1 MALTRPN
8 QKLDTTPTY
17 IMVDGDNML
26 RCTWEAA
33 PGECVTIL
41 EKKLRALSMRWAN
54 AKKLLIWD
62 GQKADEFRQNLYAPY
77 KAHRDPTPE
86 NYVFMRKNAP
96 KLAGR
101 NGWQSWTCEHA
112 EADDVIGSLS
122 RSAVKTGSRVII
134 VSGDKDLH
142 QLLVNDEVYQV
153 RSFHA
158 MDGDMV
164 DIKQVTAKSLFAEYG
179 VKASQWALY
188 RALTGDAS
196 DGIPGVTDIGPKTA
210 QGMFREFPGLTAGNL
225 TTSLREVGFTS
236 LPNHRREQL
245 VKAIEDG
252 TVELFLKLTTL
263 RRIARGDIHRLS

>member
-1 MALTRPN
+1 MALTRPDT
-8 QKLDTTPTY
+8 KLDVTPTY

-62 GQKADEFRQNLYAPY
+62 GPTADKYRQALYPDY
-77 KAHRDPTPE
+77 KAHRPPTPE
-86 NYVFMRKNAP
+86 SYVFMRRNAP

-134 VSGDKDLH
+134 VSGDKDLY
-142 QLLVNDEVYQV
+142 QLLVNDNVYQV

-158 MDGDMV
+158 EAGDMV
-164 DIKQVTAKSLFAEYG
+164 DIKQMTAKVLFAEHG
-179 VKASQWALY
+179 VKASQWPLY
-188 RALTGDAS
+188 RAIVGDKS
-196 DGIPGVTDIGPKTA
+196 DGIPGVVDVGDKSVE
-210 QGMFREFPGLTAGNL
+210 GMFREFPGLTADNL
-225 TTSLREVGFTS
+225 ATAMREVGFASLTS
-236 LPNHRREQL
+236 SRREKL
-245 VKAIEDG
+245 AAAIEDG
-252 TVELFLKLTTL
+252 TVALMLKLTTL